1 MKKIYISVALF
12 LAITPASAQS
22 ARELFDA
29 AKSAYENGRFDESIR
44 LIGQCE
50 QSLGKSNP
58 KIESLKTHV
67 YYSTSDWSNAYL
79 AASRYFSMAPASNA
93 GSVAHKELETIRR
106 EVTGKMKALHKDHFK
121 TIDDKRMEQ
130 ANKASASLESSAN
143 AKSTSIRNRSEKRLK
158 SIYLASSD
166 AAVLKEYTDMFGQS
180 GDNRV
185 FEEKKVYLRHI
196 VLGDKFLEE
205 RHYQKALDHYESGYQ
220 FIKSDTLAT
229 RIARTKDELLYRTA
243 EKSSNLQDYLAYAEK
258 YPSGRFALW
267 VHTTLVRYYKE
278 ETEGHMKKKSYP
290 NIAANLTEGSKY
302 LKHCSREMKD
312 KYYETLLAAAKLL
325 EDDRKAI
332 RKDVIRCR
340 EVITYYTYYQAYKP
354 TVEVD
359 RRIQELKASR
369 KKWHKE

>member
-1 MKKIYISVALF
+1 MKKIYLSAALL
-12 LAITPASAQS
+12 LAMSPVSAQS

-29 AKSAYENGRFDESIR
+29 AKTAYENGRFDESIR

-50 QSLGKSNP
+50 QSLGRSNP

-93 GSVAHKELETIRR
+93 GSVAHKELETIRQ
-106 EVTGKMKALHKDHFK
+106 EVTGKMKALHKDHLK

-130 ANKASASLESSAN
+130 ANKAAASQDASAN
-143 AKSTSIRNRSEKRLK
+143 TKSTSIRNRSEKRLK
-158 SIYLASSD
+158 SIYLASND

-180 GDNRV
+180 GDNKV

-205 RHYQKALDHYESGYQ
+205 RNYRKALDHYESGYQ
-220 FIKSDTLAT
+220 FIKSDTLAL

-243 EKSSNLQDYLAYAEK
+243 EKSNHLEDYLAYAEK

-278 ETEGHMKKKSYP
+278 QAEGYFKKKSYP
-290 NIAANLTEGSKY
+290 DIATNLTEGSKY
-302 LKHCSREMKD
+302 LKNCSREMKE
-312 KYYETLLAAAKLL
+312 KYYETLLAAATLL
-325 EDDRKAI
+325 ENDRKAI

-354 TVEVD
+354 TVVMEKK
-359 RRIQELKASR
+359 INELKASR

>member
-1 MKKIYISVALF
+1 MKKIYLSAALLLTMTSV
-12 LAITPASAQS
+12 SAQS

-29 AKSAYENGRFDESIR
+29 AKTAYENGRFNESIR
-44 LIGQCE
+44 LIRQCE
-50 QSLGKSNP
+50 QLLGRSNP

-79 AASRYFSMAPASNA
+79 AASRYFNMAPASNA
-93 GSVAHKELETIRR
+93 GSVAHKELETIRQ
-106 EVTGKMKALHKDHFK
+106 EVTGKMKSLHKDHFK

-130 ANKASASLESSAN
+130 ANKVTALQDASAN
-143 AKSTSIRNRSEKRLK
+143 TKSTSIRNRSEKRLK

-180 GDNRV
+180 GDNKV

-205 RHYQKALDHYESGYQ
+205 KNYRKALDHYESGYQ
-220 FIKSDTLAT
+220 FIKSDTLAL
-229 RIARTKDELLYRTA
+229 RIAKTKEEFLYRTA
-243 EKSSNLQDYLAYAEK
+243 EKSNNLEDYLAYAEK
-258 YPSGRFALW
+258 YPSGRYAHW

-278 ETEGHMKKKSYP
+278 ETEGYFKKKSYP
-290 NIAANLTEGSKY
+290 EIATNLTEGSKY
-302 LKHCSREMKD
+302 LKHCSREMKE
-312 KYYETLLAAAKLL
+312 KYYATLLAAANLL
-325 EDDRKAI
+325 ENDRKAI

-354 TVEVD
+354 TVVMEKK
-359 RRIQELKASR
+359 INELKASR